1 MKQLLNWRQ
10 WVLYVLFAV
19 GFFAVVLIFGEDERP
34 MGEWIEARIYL
45 AVLAAACFYPL
56 CKLTKKWER
65 ENKIKIEEPK

>member
-34 MGEWIEARIYL
+34 MGRWIEVRVYL
-45 AVLAAACFYPL
+45 ALLAAASFYPL